1 MLNFMVVFNRLCGYR
16 NYENVKFYL
25 SIKIFQQD
33 IFHLPSFSFQA
44 TTFLLAWFGE
54 WHTLKNCQNSV
65 QPP

>member
-1 MLNFMVVFNRLCGYR
+1 MLNFKVVFNRLCGYG

-44 TTFLLAWFGE
+44 TAFLFAWFGE